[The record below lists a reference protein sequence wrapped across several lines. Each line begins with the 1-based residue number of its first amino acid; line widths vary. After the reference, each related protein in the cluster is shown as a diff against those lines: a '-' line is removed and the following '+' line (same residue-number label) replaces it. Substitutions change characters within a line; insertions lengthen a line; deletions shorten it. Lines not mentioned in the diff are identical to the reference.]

1 MNILFKRGVVVFSV
15 LTLLGTTY
23 VGAISTARPV
33 VISRPPVVR
42 STPVT
47 KPVTKSNTPKSSTNK
62 SGTSG
67 ATKSSTENKT
77 TNVTNN
83 YYTTNKSG
91 GFFDSF
97 TGAFAGTWFYH
108 TLFGNNSNNS
118 NNSDSSSNVNTGA
131 TQENTD
137 GGDTGEVFSIS
148 YWITNNLEYL
158 KNLLFGV
165 K

>member
-47 KPVTKSNTPKSSTNK
+47 KPVTKSSTPKSS
-62 SGTSG
+62 S
-67 ATKSSTENKT
+67 TKSSTETKT
-77 TNVTNN
+77 TSVTNN
-83 YYTTNKSG
+83 YYTTTNKSG

-97 TGAFAGTWFYH
+97 TGAFVGTWFYH

-118 NNSDSSSNVNTGA
+118 NNSDSSSNVNTDNA

-137 GGDTGEVFSIS
+137 GGDTEEAFSIS

>member
-23 VGAISTARPV
+23 IDAISTARPV
-33 VISRPPVVR
+33 VISRPPVVK
-42 STPVT
+42 STPVA
-47 KPVTKSNTPKSSTNK
+47 KPVTKSSTPKSST
-62 SGTSG
+62 SE
-67 ATKSSTENKT
+67 TKSSTETKT
-77 TNVTNN
+77 TSVTNN
-83 YYTTNKSG
+83 YYTTTNKSG

-108 TLFGNNSNNS
+108 TLFGN
-118 NNSDSSSNVNTGA
+118 SDNSSSNVNTEA
-131 TQENTD
+131 TQENTESE
-137 GGDTGEVFSIS
+137 DTEEVFSIS

>member
-1 MNILFKRGVVVFSV
+1 MSILFKRGVVALSV

-33 VISRPPVVR
+33 VISRPPVVK
-42 STPVT
+42 STPVA
-47 KPVTKSNTPKSSTNK
+47 KPVTKSSTPKSST
-62 SGTSG
+62 SE
-67 ATKSSTENKT
+67 TKSSTDKT
-77 TNVTNN
+77 SGVTNN

-108 TLFGNNSNNS
+108 TLFGNNDN
-118 NNSDSSSNVNTGA
+118 SSSNVNTEA
-131 TQENTD
+131 TQENTESE
-137 GGDTGEVFSIS
+137 DTEEVFSIS

-158 KNLLFGV
+158 KNLLFGI

>member
-33 VISRPPVVR
+33 VISRPSVVK
-42 STPVT
+42 STPVA
-47 KPVTKSNTPKSSTNK
+47 KPVTKTSTPKSS
-62 SGTSG
+62 S
-67 ATKSSTENKT
+67 TKSSTETKT

-108 TLFGNNSNNS
+108 TLFGNSDNSS
-118 NNSDSSSNVNTGA
+118 YNVNSEG
-131 TQENTD
+131 TQESTD
-137 GGDTGEVFSIS
+137 SGDTEEVFSIS

>member
-42 STPVT
+42 STPVA
-47 KPVTKSNTPKSSTNK
+47 KPVTKTSTPKSS
-62 SGTSG
+62 S
-67 ATKSSTENKT
+67 TKSSTENKT

-83 YYTTNKSG
+83 YYTTTNKSG

-118 NNSDSSSNVNTGA
+118 DSSSNVNTDNA

-137 GGDTGEVFSIS
+137 GGDTEEAFSIS

>member
-33 VISRPPVVR
+33 VR
-42 STPVT
+42 STPVA
-47 KPVTKSNTPKSSTNK
+47 KPVTKTSTPKSSTTR
-62 SGTSG
+62 ST
-67 ATKSSTENKT
+67 TKSSTENKT
-77 TNVTNN
+77 TSVTNN
-83 YYTTNKSG
+83 YYTTTNNKSG

-97 TGAFAGTWFYH
+97 TGAFVGTWFYH

-118 NNSDSSSNVNTGA
+118 DSSSNVNTDNA

-137 GGDTGEVFSIS
+137 GGDTEEAFSIS

>member
-1 MNILFKRGVVVFSV
+1 MNILFKRGVIALSV

-33 VISRPPVVR
+33 VISRPPVVK
-42 STPVT
+42 STPVA
-47 KPVTKSNTPKSSTNK
+47 KPVTKSSTPKSSE
-62 SGTSG
+62 S
-67 ATKSSTENKT
+67 KSSTDKT
-77 TNVTNN
+77 SSVTNN
-83 YYTTNKSG
+83 YYTTNKGG

-108 TLFGNNSNNS
+108 TLFGNNDN
-118 NNSDSSSNVNTGA
+118 SSSNVNTEA
-131 TQENTD
+131 TQENTESE
-137 GGDTGEVFSIS
+137 DTEEVFSIS

>member
-1 MNILFKRGVVVFSV
+1 MSILFKRGVVVFSV
-15 LTLLGTTY
+15 LALLGTTY

-33 VISRPPVVR
+33 VISRPPVVK
-42 STPVT
+42 STPVA
-47 KPVTKSNTPKSSTNK
+47 KPVTKSSTPKSSE
-62 SGTSG
+62 
-67 ATKSSTENKT
+67 AKSSTDKT
-77 TNVTNN
+77 SSVTNN

-108 TLFGNNSNNS
+108 TLFGNNDN
-118 NNSDSSSNVNTGA
+118 SSSSVNNDA
-131 TQENTD
+131 TQESTESE
-137 GGDTGEVFSIS
+137 DTEEVFSIS

>member
-15 LTLLGTTY
+15 LTLLCTTY

-42 STPVT
+42 STSVT

-97 TGAFAGTWFYH
+97 TGAFVGTWFYH
-108 TLFGNNSNNS
+108 TLFGNNS
-118 NNSDSSSNVNTGA
+118 DSSSNVNTEA

-137 GGDTGEVFSIS
+137 GGDTEEVFSIS

>member
-33 VISRPPVVR
+33 VISRPPVVK
-42 STPVT
+42 STPVA
-47 KPVTKSNTPKSSTNK
+47 KPVTKSSTPKSST
-62 SGTSG
+62 
-67 ATKSSTENKT
+67 TKSSEAKSSTDKT
-77 TNVTNN
+77 SGVTNN

-97 TGAFAGTWFYH
+97 NGAFAGTWFYH
-108 TLFGNNSNNS
+108 TLFGNNDN
-118 NNSDSSSNVNTGA
+118 SSSNVNTEA
-131 TQENTD
+131 TQENTESE
-137 GGDTGEVFSIS
+137 DTEEVFSIS

-158 KNLLFGV
+158 KNLLFGI

>member
-15 LTLLGTTY
+15 LTLLCTTY

-47 KPVTKSNTPKSSTNK
+47 KPVTKTSTPKSS
-62 SGTSG
+62 S
-67 ATKSSTENKT
+67 TKSSTENKT

-118 NNSDSSSNVNTGA
+118 DSSSNVNTGA

-137 GGDTGEVFSIS
+137 GGDTEEVFSIS

>member
-1 MNILFKRGVVVFSV
+1 MSILFKRGVVALSV

-33 VISRPPVVR
+33 VISRPPVVK
-42 STPVT
+42 STPVA
-47 KPVTKSNTPKSSTNK
+47 KPVTKSSTSKSST
-62 SGTSG
+62 SE
-67 ATKSSTENKT
+67 TKSSTETKT
-77 TNVTNN
+77 TSVTNN
-83 YYTTNKSG
+83 YYTTTNKSG

-108 TLFGNNSNNS
+108 TLFGNNDN
-118 NNSDSSSNVNTGA
+118 SSSNVNTEA
-131 TQENTD
+131 TQENTESE
-137 GGDTGEVFSIS
+137 DTEEVFSIS

-158 KNLLFGV
+158 KNLLFGI

>member
-1 MNILFKRGVVVFSV
+1 MNILFKRGVVALSV

-33 VISRPPVVR
+33 VINRPPVVK
-42 STPVT
+42 STQVA
-47 KPVTKSNTPKSSTNK
+47 KPVTKSSTPKSST
-62 SGTSG
+62 SE
-67 ATKSSTENKT
+67 TKSSTDKT
-77 TNVTNN
+77 TSVTNN

-108 TLFGNNSNNS
+108 TLFGNNDN
-118 NNSDSSSNVNTGA
+118 SSSNVNTEA
-131 TQENTD
+131 TQENTESE
-137 GGDTGEVFSIS
+137 DTEEVFSIS

-158 KNLLFGV
+158 KNLLFGI

>member
-33 VISRPPVVR
+33 VISRPPVVK
-42 STPVT
+42 STPVA

-67 ATKSSTENKT
+67 ATKSSTETKT

-118 NNSDSSSNVNTGA
+118 DSSSNVNTEA
-131 TQENTD
+131 TQENTESE
-137 GGDTGEVFSIS
+137 DTEEVFSIS

-158 KNLLFGV
+158 KNLLFGI

>member
-1 MNILFKRGVVVFSV
+1 MSILFKRGVVVFSV

-47 KPVTKSNTPKSSTNK
+47 KPVTKSNTPKSSTTK
-62 SGTSG
+62 SRD
-67 ATKSSTENKT
+67 TKSSTESKSSS
-77 TNVTNN
+77 VTNN
-83 YYTTNKSG
+83 YYTTNKGG

-108 TLFGNNSNNS
+108 TLFGNNDS
-118 NNSDSSSNVNTGA
+118 SSSNVNTEA

-137 GGDTGEVFSIS
+137 GGDTEEVFSLS

>member
-1 MNILFKRGVVVFSV
+1 MSVLFKRGVVALSV

-33 VISRPPVVR
+33 VISRPPVVK
-42 STPVT
+42 STPVA
-47 KPVTKSNTPKSSTNK
+47 KPVTKSSTPKSST
-62 SGTSG
+62 
-67 ATKSSTENKT
+67 TKSSESKSSTDKT
-77 TNVTNN
+77 SSVTNN

-108 TLFGNNSNNS
+108 TLFGNNDN
-118 NNSDSSSNVNTGA
+118 SSSNVNTEA
-131 TQENTD
+131 TQENTESE
-137 GGDTGEVFSIS
+137 DTEEVFSIS

-158 KNLLFGV
+158 KNLLFGI

>member
-1 MNILFKRGVVVFSV
+1 MSILFKRGVVALSV

-33 VISRPPVVR
+33 VISRPPVVK
-42 STPVT
+42 STPVAKPVT
-47 KPVTKSNTPKSSTNK
+47 KPSTPKSST
-62 SGTSG
+62 SE
-67 ATKSSTENKT
+67 AKSSTETKT
-77 TNVTNN
+77 TSVTNN
-83 YYTTNKSG
+83 YYTTTNKSG

-108 TLFGNNSNNS
+108 TLFGN
-118 NNSDSSSNVNTGA
+118 SDNSSSNVNNDNA
-131 TQENTD
+131 TQENTESE
-137 GGDTGEVFSIS
+137 DTEEVFSIS

-158 KNLLFGV
+158 KNLLFGI

>member
-42 STPVT
+42 STPVA
-47 KPVTKSNTPKSSTNK
+47 KPVTKTSIPKSSTTR
-62 SGTSG
+62 ST
-67 ATKSSTENKT
+67 TKSSTENKT

-108 TLFGNNSNNS
+108 TLFGNNS
-118 NNSDSSSNVNTGA
+118 DSSSNVNTDNA

-137 GGDTGEVFSIS
+137 GGDTEEVFSIS

>member
-23 VGAISTARPV
+23 VGSISTARPV
-33 VISRPPVVR
+33 VISRPPVVK
-42 STPVT
+42 STPVA
-47 KPVTKSNTPKSSTNK
+47 KPVTKTSTPKSS
-62 SGTSG
+62 S
-67 ATKSSTENKT
+67 TKSSTENKT

-83 YYTTNKSG
+83 YYTTTNKSG

-97 TGAFAGTWFYH
+97 TGAFVGTWFYH

-118 NNSDSSSNVNTGA
+118 NNSDSSSNVNTDNA

-137 GGDTGEVFSIS
+137 GGDTEEAFSIS

>member
-1 MNILFKRGVVVFSV
+1 MSILFKRGVIVLSV

-33 VISRPPVVR
+33 VISRPPVVK
-42 STPVT
+42 STPVA
-47 KPVTKSNTPKSSTNK
+47 KPVTKSTTKPSTTKSTN
-62 SGTSG
+62 SS
-67 ATKSSTENKT
+67 SDSTESKT

-108 TLFGNNSNNS
+108 TLFGNNDTDDNSSKTNNDTTE
-118 NNSDSSSNVNTGA
+118 NNVDSSD
-131 TQENTD
+131 E
-137 GGDTGEVFSIS
+137 EVFSIS
-148 YWITNNLEYL
+148 YWITNNLEYI
-158 KNLLFGV
+158 KNVLFGI

>member
-42 STPVT
+42 STPVS
-47 KPVTKSNTPKSSTNK
+47 KPVTKTSTPKSSTTR
-62 SGTSG
+62 ST
-67 ATKSSTENKT
+67 TKSSTENKT

-108 TLFGNNSNNS
+108 TLFGN
-118 NNSDSSSNVNTGA
+118 SDNSSSNVNTDNA

-137 GGDTGEVFSIS
+137 GGDTEEAFSIS

>member
-1 MNILFKRGVVVFSV
+1 MSILFKRGVVALSV

-33 VISRPPVVR
+33 VISRPPVVK
-42 STPVT
+42 STPVA
-47 KPVTKSNTPKSSTNK
+47 KPVTKSSTPKSST
-62 SGTSG
+62 SE
-67 ATKSSTENKT
+67 TKSSTETKT
-77 TNVTNN
+77 TSVTNN

-108 TLFGNNSNNS
+108 TLFGNNDNS
-118 NNSDSSSNVNTGA
+118 SSPSANSDV
-131 TQENTD
+131 TQENTES
-137 GGDTGEVFSIS
+137 GDTEEVFSIS
-148 YWITNNLEYL
+148 YWITNNLEYI
-158 KNLLFGV
+158 KNLLFGI

>member
-1 MNILFKRGVVVFSV
+1 MSILFKRGVVALSV

-33 VISRPPVVR
+33 VISRPPVVK
-42 STPVT
+42 STPVA
-47 KPVTKSNTPKSSTNK
+47 KPVTKSSTPKSST
-62 SGTSG
+62 SE
-67 ATKSSTENKT
+67 TKSSTETKT
-77 TNVTNN
+77 TSVTNN

-108 TLFGNNSNNS
+108 TLFGNNNDNS
-118 NNSDSSSNVNTGA
+118 NSNVNTEA
-131 TQENTD
+131 IQENTESE
-137 GGDTGEVFSIS
+137 DTEEVFSIS
-148 YWITNNLEYL
+148 YWITNNLEYI
-158 KNLLFGV
+158 KNLLFGI

>member
-42 STPVT
+42 STPVS
-47 KPVTKSNTPKSSTNK
+47 KPVTKTSTPKSSTTR
-62 SGTSG
+62 ST
-67 ATKSSTENKT
+67 TKSSTENKT

-83 YYTTNKSG
+83 YSTTNKSG

-97 TGAFAGTWFYH
+97 TGAFVGTWFYH
-108 TLFGNNSNNS
+108 TLFGNNS
-118 NNSDSSSNVNTGA
+118 DSSSNVNTDNA

-137 GGDTGEVFSIS
+137 GGDTEEVFSIS

>member
-15 LTLLGTTY
+15 LTLLCTTY

-108 TLFGNNSNNS
+108 TLFGNNSNN
-118 NNSDSSSNVNTGA
+118 NDSSSNVNTEA

-137 GGDTGEVFSIS
+137 GGDTEEVFSIS

>member
-1 MNILFKRGVVVFSV
+1 MSILFKRGVVALSV

-33 VISRPPVVR
+33 VISRPPVVK
-42 STPVT
+42 STPVA
-47 KPVTKSNTPKSSTNK
+47 KPVTKSSTPKSST
-62 SGTSG
+62 SE
-67 ATKSSTENKT
+67 TKSSTENKT
-77 TNVTNN
+77 TNVTNS

-118 NNSDSSSNVNTGA
+118 DSSSNVNTDNA

-137 GGDTGEVFSIS
+137 GGDTEEVFSIS

>member
-47 KPVTKSNTPKSSTNK
+47 KSVTKSSTPKSSTTRSK
-62 SGTSG
+62 D
-67 ATKSSTENKT
+67 TKSSTESKSSS
-77 TNVTNN
+77 VTNN

-108 TLFGNNSNNS
+108 TLFGN
-118 NNSDSSSNVNTGA
+118 SDNSSSNVNTEG
-131 TQENTD
+131 TQESTD
-137 GGDTGEVFSIS
+137 SGDTEEVFSIS

>member
-1 MNILFKRGVVVFSV
+1 MSILFKRGVVALSV

-33 VISRPPVVR
+33 VISRPSVVK
-42 STPVT
+42 STPVA
-47 KPVTKSNTPKSSTNK
+47 KPVTKS
-62 SGTSG
+62 
-67 ATKSSTENKT
+67 STETKT
-77 TNVTNN
+77 TSVTNN

-108 TLFGNNSNNS
+108 TLFGNNDN
-118 NNSDSSSNVNTGA
+118 SSSNVNTEV
-131 TQENTD
+131 TQENTESE
-137 GGDTGEVFSIS
+137 DTEEAFSIS
-148 YWITNNLEYL
+148 YWITNNLEYI
-158 KNLLFGV
+158 KNLLFGI

>member
-1 MNILFKRGVVVFSV
+1 MSILFKRGVVALSV

-33 VISRPPVVR
+33 VISRPPVVK
-42 STPVT
+42 STPVA
-47 KPVTKSNTPKSSTNK
+47 KPVTKSSTPKSST
-62 SGTSG
+62 
-67 ATKSSTENKT
+67 TETKT
-77 TNVTNN
+77 TSVTNN
-83 YYTTNKSG
+83 YYTNKSG

-108 TLFGNNSNNS
+108 TLFGNN
-118 NNSDSSSNVNTGA
+118 DSSSPSANSDA
-131 TQENTD
+131 TQESTD
-137 GGDTGEVFSIS
+137 SGDTEEVFSIS

>member
-62 SGTSG
+62 SKD
-67 ATKSSTENKT
+67 TKSSTENKT

-83 YYTTNKSG
+83 YYTTTNKSG

-118 NNSDSSSNVNTGA
+118 DSSSNVNTDNA

-137 GGDTGEVFSIS
+137 GGDTEEAFSIS

>member
-1 MNILFKRGVVVFSV
+1 MNILFKRGVVVLSV

-23 VGAISTARPV
+23 VSAISTARPV

-47 KPVTKSNTPKSSTNK
+47 KPVTKSNTPKSSTTRSK
-62 SGTSG
+62 D
-67 ATKSSTENKT
+67 TKSSTESKSSS
-77 TNVTNN
+77 VTNN

-97 TGAFAGTWFYH
+97 TGAFSGTWFYH
-108 TLFGNNSNNS
+108 TLFGN
-118 NNSDSSSNVNTGA
+118 SDSSSNVNTEA
-131 TQENTD
+131 TQENTESE
-137 GGDTGEVFSIS
+137 DTEEVFSIS
-148 YWITNNLEYL
+148 YWITNNLEYV
-158 KNLLFGV
+158 KNILFGI

>member
-15 LTLLGTTY
+15 LTLLSTTY

-108 TLFGNNSNNS
+108 TLFGNNS
-118 NNSDSSSNVNTGA
+118 DSSSNVNTGA

-137 GGDTGEVFSIS
+137 GGDTEEVFSIS